1 MGSATMQAV
10 TAYPSIGSFGAS
22 QSQWIAQQ
30 DANVSVEPRTA
41 RFEATM
47 EMTRVNTGPMT
58 VPHAVPATQVQVAQL
73 GTTPGTDSATR
84 LPGAGGEVQASPES
98 RDRAL
103 RGFGFDEVAKPN
115 ETGIGGNPV
124 STGDSIL
131 EGLKRLR
138 GAFDTQATSL
148 AQMNQSGSM
157 SAGEMLALQV
167 EVVKYGL
174 LIDVTSKLTGKSTQ
188 AFDTLLKG
196 Q

>member
-1 MGSATMQAV
+1 MHAV
-10 TAYPSIGSFGAS
+10 TAYPSIESFSAS
-22 QSQWIAQQ
+22 QNNWFAHQQ
-30 DANVSVEPRTA
+30 ANVPVEQRAT

-58 VPHAVPATQVQVAQL
+58 VPHAAPGQQTQVAQL
-73 GTTPGTDSATR
+73 STTPDANSATR
-84 LPGAGGEVQASPES
+84 LPGATGEVQASPES

-115 ETGIGGNPV
+115 ETGVGGSPT

-148 AQMNQSGSM
+148 AQMNQNGNM